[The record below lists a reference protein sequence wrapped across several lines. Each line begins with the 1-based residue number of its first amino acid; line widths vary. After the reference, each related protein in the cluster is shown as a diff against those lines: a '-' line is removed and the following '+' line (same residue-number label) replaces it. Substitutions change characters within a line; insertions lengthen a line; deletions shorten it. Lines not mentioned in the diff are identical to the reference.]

1 MPPND
6 KSKLL
11 AAETW
16 IFDLDNTLYPASCNL
31 FAQVDRKMGDFISS
45 MLNIPYEDARALQ
58 KSYFREHGTTLRG
71 LMQVHEID
79 PADFLDYVHDID
91 YSPVTYDEA
100 LGEALSR
107 LPGRKLIFTN
117 GTVAH
122 ADSVL
127 GQLGAADHFDLI
139 YDIVASDYIPKP
151 NPAPYDKM
159 IAEHDIDPTTSVMV
173 EDIAKNLMH
182 PAAIGMQTV
191 WVRTDT
197 DWAKDDDDPA
207 DYIHHETDDLSAW
220 LSDLVA
226 T

>member
-1 MPPND
+1 MVSSD
-6 KSKLL
+6 KGKLL

-31 FAQVDRKMGDFISS
+31 FAQVDRKMGDFISA
-45 MLNIPYEDARALQ
+45 MLDIPYDDARALQ
-58 KSYFREHGTTLRG
+58 KAYFREHGTTLRG
-71 LMQVHEID
+71 LMQEHAID
-79 PADFLDYVHDID
+79 PAEFLDYVHDID
-91 YSPVTYDEA
+91 YSPVSYDEA
-100 LGEALSR
+100 LGAALAR

-127 GQLGAADHFDLI
+127 DQLGAADHFDLI

-159 IAEHDIDPTTSVMV
+159 IAEHDIDPATSVMV

-191 WVRTDT
+191 WIRTDT
-197 DWAKDDDDPA
+197 DWAKDDNDPA